1 MSNKL
6 NPKLSAEKL
15 LELADLSWDYTA
27 GEVHDYSHSFN
38 DLYDH
43 RDTLFLCLLR
53 LLFGRNNFNPAYRAC
68 KSKLHAD
75 GTNFEGYFI
84 VMVTD
89 LLSKEQISYHL
100 SIEKYWDICDLEEV
114 EKAPEWDGHSS
125 DDVIERLTKWFL

>member
-1 MSNKL
+1 VIELHDSVEVE
-6 NPKLSAEKL
+6 PL
-15 LELADLSWDYTA
+15 LEALGLDCFVKVENISD
-27 GEVHDYSHSFN
+27 GSHRFV
-38 DLYDH
+38 DLYNH
-43 RDTLFLCLLR
+43 RDTLFLCLVKLVFER
-53 LLFGRNNFNPAYRAC
+53 GYTLGYKAC

-100 SIEKYWDICDLEEV
+100 NIEKYWDLCDLEEV

-125 DDVIERLTKWFL
+125 DDVIARLTKWFL